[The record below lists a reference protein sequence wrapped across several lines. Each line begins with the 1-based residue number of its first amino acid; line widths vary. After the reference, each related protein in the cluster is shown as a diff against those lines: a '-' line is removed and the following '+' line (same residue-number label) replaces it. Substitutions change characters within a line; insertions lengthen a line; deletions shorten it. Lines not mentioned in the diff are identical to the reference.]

1 MIYKLIWPSNNRVHA
16 RGSTFF
22 LTSCRMNF
30 QRDVHVFGLKKKRK
44 QKIKFLSIMKRNLFS
59 QSKD

>member
-30 QRDVHVFGLKKKRK
+30 QRDVHVFGLQKKESKK
-44 QKIKFLSIMKRNLFS
+44 LSFFLL
-59 QSKD
+59 